1 MSMDAIEYIETKM
14 RTVPFTGNEGVKFA
28 QMLEEVKSKKGKA
41 SMLNILAAIFILIGF
56 LGAPL
61 AILASVTML
70 VFLSFLGVVGGILL
84 ILAHNAKEDFDA
96 SKIYCLSYLAAVEA
110 RALSGTHVST
120 TPVEHITPQPSP
132 QPSLTQQP
140 LATTQLPTQLPI
152 PSLDSTSVQQYPIEP
167 QPTQPTTT
175 QPQVSD
181 VPTTTPLEH
190 AAASTIT
197 TPTITTPTSQMAT
210 QTQVIPSTQPVSQVT
225 TQPVPQVSSQDTQP
239 VTQQPTQ
246 PTPQP
251 TQEKKEEAVG
261 IYTTAPPSTPG
272 VPPWQCGIC
281 RGTIKQ
287 GLTVILCKCQQPYH
301 DTCGER
307 FGVCVMCG
315 AKLPTKKDKG
325 TQSTTQTAQPTT
337 QSTQPSQQTAQPTG
351 PQTTVSTQTQP
362 QPTQPSKPGPGTVQ
376 SEGHTLAQ
384 PGQPTVKAGEKKTC
398 AICNGLIKQGLSVV
412 TCACG
417 SIFHAACANRAA
429 ECPKCYR
436 KL

>member
-1 MSMDAIEYIETKM
+1 MDAIEYIETKM

-70 VFLSFLGVVGGILL
+70 FFLSFLGVVGGILL
-84 ILAHNAKEDFDA
+84 ILAHSAKEDFDA

-110 RALSGTHVST
+110 RAISGAYVST
-120 TPVEHITPQPSP
+120 PSAQPITPQPLP
-132 QPSLTQQP
+132 QQP
-140 LATTQLPTQLPI
+140 LATTQLPTQPI
-152 PSLDSTSVQQYPIEP
+152 PSLEPQRVQQYPIEP
-167 QPTQPTTT
+167 QPTQLATT
-175 QPQVSD
+175 QPHVSD

-190 AAASTIT
+190 AAVSTIT
-197 TPTITTPTSQMAT
+197 TPAITTPTSQIATQTGSVSQPTQPAIST
-210 QTQVIPSTQPVSQVT
+210 QTQVTPSTQPVSQVT
-225 TQPVPQVSSQDTQP
+225 TQPVPQVSSQDTQT
-239 VTQQPTQ
+239 VTQQPT
-246 PTPQP
+246 PQP
-251 TQEKKEEAVG
+251 AQEKKEEAVG

-325 TQSTTQTAQPTT
+325 
-337 QSTQPSQQTAQPTG
+337 QQTAQPTG
-351 PQTTVSTQTQP
+351 PQTTVSTQTQT
-362 QPTQPSKPGPGTVQ
+362 QPTQSSKPGPGTVQ

-417 SIFHAACANRAA
+417 NIFHAACANRAA